1 VSSNTYIDMS
11 SSPLYLNTTTHDE
24 HAPWLLLIHGL
35 FGDGDNLA
43 VVKRHFAERY
53 NIVSVDLPHHGRSA
67 QSFSFSLREW
77 ALAIAQAL
85 VHQGIGEFSIVGHS
99 LGGKVAMLMAQHSML
114 PVRHLVVVDIAPV
127 AYNHRHQ
134 TVFTALANLDLMSL
148 TSRQHADQQLSLRL
162 TDLSTRQ
169 FLLKSLAKSEEGHY
183 CWRFN
188 LNGLMASYNLL
199 SDWQEVSE
207 PYMGNT
213 WFIKGARSDYLVPDY
228 QASIRRQFPNA
239 KAHVIADAGH
249 WLHAEKPQAFLRVLD
264 NIL

>member
-1 VSSNTYIDMS
+1 MGTS
-11 SSPLYLNTTTHDE
+11 SSPLYINISSHDE

-43 VVKRHFAERY
+43 VVKRHFSNRY
-53 NIVSVDLPHHGRSA
+53 NVVSVDLPHHGRSA
-67 QSFSFSLREW
+67 HNFSFSLYEW
-77 ALAIAQAL
+77 AQTIAQTL
-85 VHQGIGEFSIVGHS
+85 HHHGIGEVSIVGHS
-99 LGGKVAMLMAQHSML
+99 LGGKVAMLMAQHAMC

-134 TVFTALANLDLMSL
+134 TVFTALDRVELTSL
-148 TSRQHADQQLSLRL
+148 TSRQHADQQLSLYI

-169 FLLKSLAKSEEGHY
+169 FLLKSLAKSDEGHY
-183 CWRFN
+183 YWRFN
-188 LNGLMASYNLL
+188 LDGLMASYNSL
-199 SDWQEVSE
+199 SEWQEAST

-228 QASIRRQFPNA
+228 QANIRRQFPNA
-239 KAHVIADAGH
+239 KAHVIADTGH
-249 WLHAEKPQAFLRVLD
+249 WPHAEKPQVFLRVLD